1 MHKLQ
6 RMSIYKEVLIMSNIP
21 DESVTSFV
29 VRIAKDVCDPM
40 RVLYEHRV
48 RSENVARF
56 IFIVSSF

>member
-1 MHKLQ
+1 MHKLH
-6 RMSIYKEVLIMSNIP
+6 RMSIYKDILIISNIP
-21 DESVTSFV
+21 NETVTSFV
-29 VRIAKDVCDPM
+29 VRTAKDVCDPM

>member
-1 MHKLQ
+1 
-6 RMSIYKEVLIMSNIP
+6 MSNIP